1 MKLEKLYKEVHPKIF
16 AFFYARTQNRQH
28 AEDLTQEVFYYAIK
42 NFHTFSGKST
52 IETWLFSIA
61 KNRLSNFYRRKKYR
75 EQLLEKISKQQ
86 RHETSPEQHFLNKER
101 TNTLVDAIQK
111 LDDVQREI
119 ATLRIFGELSFK
131 EIADLV
137 NKSENHTRIIFHRAK
152 LKILKELDD
161 DRYE

>member
-1 MKLEKLYKEVHPKIF
+1 MELEKLYKEVHPKIF

-61 KNRLSNFYRRKKYR
+61 KNRLSNFYQSKKYKQ
-75 EQLLEKISKQQ
+75 QLLEKIAKQDS
-86 RHETSPEQHFLNKER
+86 HEATPEQQFLKKER
-101 TNTLVDAIQK
+101 TNTLMEAIQK
-111 LDDVQREI
+111 LDDLQREI
-119 ATLRIFGELSFK
+119 VTLRIFGELSFK
-131 EIADLV
+131 EIATLV

-161 DRYE
+161 ERYE

>member
-28 AEDLTQEVFYYAIK
+28 AEDLTQEVFYCAIK